1 MSMDSSNF
9 PFVWMRLAHESRSD
23 FRQEFEE
30 FEANLQRGEV
40 FVLLTY
46 SAPAGD
52 HEHSQEEKKYTTL
65 WMKKHKVELRKLV
78 LAMIVIEPN
87 AAKRIGLKAF
97 ATIFAKFWGY
107 PMKLASSPQEALEIA
122 SELFSWD
129 RKPAEE
135 R

>member
-9 PFVWMRLAHESRSD
+9 PLIWMRLAHASGTN

-30 FEANLQRGEV
+30 FEANLRRGEV

-46 SAPAGD
+46 SAAAGD
-52 HEHSQEEKKYTTL
+52 QEHSQEEKKYTTL
-65 WMKKHKVELRKLV
+65 WMKKHKAELRKLV
-78 LAMIVIEPN
+78 LAMIVVEPN

-97 ATIFAKFWGY
+97 AVIFAKFWGY
-107 PMKLASSPQEALEIA
+107 PMRLASSRQEALETA
-122 SELFSWD
+122 SELLSGKS
-129 RKPAEE
+129 KPADE